1 MAPISSYAY
10 TPIPVNLDHGK
21 SEPYHLQEGLNENST
36 SDLELRD
43 RRRQLFLV
51 VLTSLSL
58 LCLMIL
64 SMALGHL
71 TVTNSDCGRQLS
83 TWSPAFEAVE
93 YYQTT
98 FEGEFL
104 APSVWRGPPFP
115 ELDEAWNRISI
126 RGTGSLRIAKY
137 DLSRLNKSADA
148 EITAGFGDGTND
160 VQVLLEVFHQL
171 HCLNEIRKHTWPE
184 YYKFDAPPKVERAH
198 LDHCIEML
206 RINLMCT
213 ADMTPITAKQVS
225 WKNGDAAPDFS
236 TLHTCR
242 DFSKILKHVEDHAD
256 LWGFWAS

>member
-1 MAPISSYAY
+1 MAPTSSYAY
-10 TPIPVNLDHGK
+10 TPIPVNLDPGK
-21 SEPYHLQEGLNENST
+21 SQPYHVQQGLNEDNASAFGWRGQR
-36 SDLELRD
+36 L
-43 RRRQLFLV
+43 QLFRV
-51 VLTSLSL
+51 AFTSLSL
-58 LCLMIL
+58 ICLIIL
-64 SMALGHL
+64 SMALGRL
-71 TVTNSDCGRQLS
+71 TVTDYDCGRQIS

-104 APSVWRGPPFP
+104 APSVWRGQPSP

-126 RGTGSLRIAKY
+126 GGTGSLRISKD

-148 EITAGFGDGTND
+148 EITTGFGDGTDD

-171 HCLNEIRKHTWPE
+171 HCLNEIRKHTWPD
-184 YYKFDAPPKVERAH
+184 YYKFEAPPKVERAH

-213 ADMTPITAKQVS
+213 ADITPITAKQVS
-225 WKNGDAAPDFS
+225 WKNGDPAPDFS

-242 DFSKILKHVEDHAD
+242 NFSKILKYVEDHAD